1 MVTIVV
7 AIFPVED
14 GPFGGALASGVR
26 EAGGSHSTNNPRM
39 SGTQAAKEVR
49 DVSIPNFI
57 PLHKLGKIHPAL
69 RGMFPIMPEGYIKPV
84 GKIRCFLKNWE
95 VLTQDPQVLD
105 VVESFSIPFM
115 KEPLQSRIPPA
126 CPLKPDEMKLVDKEV
141 EEMIQKGAI
150 QEVSPIPGQFVS
162 SIFIVEKKDSGY
174 RPVINLKKLNQYIPY
189 QHFKMESLDL

>member
-1 MVTIVV
+1 MGVVTHVDGPIIRLVTAMVTIVV

-26 EAGGSHSTNNPRM
+26 EAEGSRSTNNPGM
-39 SGTQAAKEVR
+39 SGTRTAKEVR

-69 RGMFPIMPEGYIKPV
+69 RGMFPIMPEGYLKPV
-84 GKIRCFLKNWE
+84 GKIRCFHKNWE

-105 VVESFSIPFM
+105 VVKGFSIPWM
-115 KEPLQSRIPPA
+115 EEPLQSRIPPP

-141 EEMIQKGAI
+141 EEMIEK
-150 QEVSPIPGQFVS
+150 EVSPIPGQFVS
-162 SIFIVEKKDSGY
+162 SIFVVEKKDSGY
-174 RPVINLKKLNQYIPY
+174 RP
-189 QHFKMESLDL
+189 S